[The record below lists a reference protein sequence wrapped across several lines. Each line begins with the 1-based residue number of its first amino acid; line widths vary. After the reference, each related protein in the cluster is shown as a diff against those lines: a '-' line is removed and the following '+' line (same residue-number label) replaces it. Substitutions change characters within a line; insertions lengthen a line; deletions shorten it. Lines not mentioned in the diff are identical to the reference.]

1 MKLFF
6 SVLAL
11 LIAPLALAP
20 AHAAE
25 GVTLTSQTFV
35 EKTETGPA
43 GKPVIVR
50 KAPGIVTPGDK
61 VVFVLSYRNGGAR
74 PATGFVLTN
83 PVPSAITFTGSDDA
97 AAVVSVDG
105 GKTWGTLA
113 AQKVRLPGGAFRPAL
128 ASDVTHVRWPFAQ
141 AVAAGGSGQVS
152 YRGVVK

>member
-6 SVLAL
+6 PVLAL
-11 LIAPLALAP
+11 LAPLTAP
-20 AHAAE
+20 QAWAAE

-43 GKPVIVR
+43 GQPVTVR
-50 KAPGIVTPGDK
+50 KEPGIVTPGDK
-61 VVFVLSYRNGGAR
+61 VVFVLSYHNGGAR

-83 PVPSAITFTGSDDA
+83 PVPDAITYAGSDDA

-105 GKTWGTLA
+105 GKTWGPLA
-113 AQKVRLPGGAFRPAL
+113 AQKVRLPDGTSRPA
-128 ASDVTHVRWPFAQ
+128 AAADVTHVRWPFAQ
-141 AVAAGGSGQVS
+141 AVAAGGSGRVS

>member
-11 LIAPLALAP
+11 SMPLGA

-43 GKPVIVR
+43 GKVVTVR
-50 KAPGIVTPGDK
+50 KEPGIVTPGDK

-83 PVPSAITFTGSDDA
+83 PVPSAIVYTGSDDA

-105 GKTWGTLA
+105 GKTWGPLA
-113 AQKVRLPGGAFRPAL
+113 TRTVRLPDGTGRPAL
-128 ASDVTHVRWPFAQ
+128 AADVTHVRWPFAQ
-141 AVAAGGSGQVS
+141 PVQAGGSGQVS
-152 YRGVVK
+152 YRGTVK